1 MASKDAISSA
11 PPSAPSKNNSQASD
25 VWYKPV
31 HFLKMRNIELYYN
44 VPETVLAKLSLTAAK
59 VFVQGE
65 NLLSFDNVDAMDAEV
80 LSTAYPLFKGVN
92 IGVSLT
98 F

>member
-1 MASKDAISSA
+1 
-11 PPSAPSKNNSQASD
+11 
-25 VWYKPV
+25 
-31 HFLKMRNIELYYN
+31 MRNVEVYYR
-44 VPETVLAKLSLTAAK
+44 VPATVLTGLPLSEAK

-80 LSTAYPLFKGVN
+80 LSTAYPIFKGVN
-92 IGVSLT
+92 LGVTLT

>member
-1 MASKDAISSA
+1 
-11 PPSAPSKNNSQASD
+11 
-25 VWYKPV
+25 
-31 HFLKMRNIELYYN
+31 
-44 VPETVLAKLSLTAAK
+44 VLSKLSLTDAK

-80 LSTAYPLFKGVN
+80 LSTAYPMFKGVN
-92 IGVSLT
+92 IGVTLT

>member
-1 MASKDAISSA
+1 
-11 PPSAPSKNNSQASD
+11 
-25 VWYKPV
+25 
-31 HFLKMRNIELYYN
+31 MRNCEVYYK
-44 VPETVLAKLSLTAAK
+44 VPAKLLSKMWLSDAK

-80 LSTAYPLFKGVN
+80 FSTAYPMFKGVN
-92 IGVSLT
+92 VGVTLT